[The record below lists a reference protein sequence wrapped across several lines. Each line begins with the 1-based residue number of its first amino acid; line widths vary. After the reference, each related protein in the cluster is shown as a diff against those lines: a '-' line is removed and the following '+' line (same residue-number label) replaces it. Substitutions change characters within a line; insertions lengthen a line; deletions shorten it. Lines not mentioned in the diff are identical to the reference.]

1 MSARRTWWR
10 RWWREVT
17 AFVVAFGLGLGF
29 SLTPWSALVVAGA
42 VGVVAMIVAR
52 VQTDVEPDPEP
63 ERRISRDGSR
73 GDLQDLAWAMVGRD
87 GRAGERALRRLR
99 EIARVR
105 LARHG
110 VDLDDPADDARLRE
124 LVGGR
129 GLATLRRR
137 TAPLPSVAD
146 LTFTLTVLERL
157 GPRPLARSDDAG
169 EGAPAPGATR
179 LSRTTASRLS
189 TSRLSKAVPWRN
201 R

>member
-1 MSARRTWWR
+1 MSPRGRAGGEPGPVGRWWR

-17 AFVVAFGLGLGF
+17 AFVVAFLVCLGF
-29 SLTPWSALVVAGA
+29 SLTPGSAFVLACAVAVVAVIA
-42 VGVVAMIVAR
+42 VR
-52 VQTDVEPDPEP
+52 LQTDIEPDPEP
-63 ERRISRDGSR
+63 ERRTSRDGSR

-87 GRAGERALRRLR
+87 GHAGERALRRLR

-110 VDLDDPADDARLRE
+110 ADLDDPADDERVRA

-137 TAPLPSVAD
+137 TAPLPSVGD
-146 LTFTLTVLERL
+146 LTSTLAALERL
-157 GPRPLARSDDAG
+157 GPRPAEPSDDAPPT
-169 EGAPAPGATR
+169 ETDHRTVLRRPA
-179 LSRTTASRLS
+179 RT
-189 TSRLSKAVPWRN
+189 WRN